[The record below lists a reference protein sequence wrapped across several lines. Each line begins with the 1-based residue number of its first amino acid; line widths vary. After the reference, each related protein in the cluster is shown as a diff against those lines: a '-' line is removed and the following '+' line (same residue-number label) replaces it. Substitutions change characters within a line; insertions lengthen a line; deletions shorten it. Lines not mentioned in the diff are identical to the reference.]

1 MNASVNAGPILSG
14 SRGLVVPH
22 RPRPLQHL
30 AAWLVFSVER
40 FMTGSLRCQWR
51 DRSGLAS
58 GEHSQPV
65 IFCLWHNRLAISML
79 VRRRYGR
86 KLAALIS
93 ASKDGALLA
102 AVMGKFGVEQVRGSS
117 SRRGPQAL
125 LELTNRA
132 KLGYDLAM
140 TPDGPRG
147 PRYVVQKGVI
157 ALAQVTGLPIIP
169 VTCNTGRKFC
179 FKSWD
184 GFQIP
189 FPFSR
194 CELIL
199 NKPIRVPRAAGD
211 VEREELRSELQGSL
225 RDSSRD

>member
-1 MNASVNAGPILSG
+1 
-14 SRGLVVPH
+14 VPH
-22 RPRPLQHL
+22 RPKPLQHL
-30 AAWLVFSVER
+30 VAWLVFAVER
-40 FMTGSLRCQWR
+40 SVTGSLRCEWH

-58 GEHSQPV
+58 AQNDQPV

-79 VRRRYGR
+79 VHRRYPR
-86 KLAALIS
+86 KLAALVS

-125 LELTNRA
+125 LELTSRA
-132 KLGYDLAM
+132 KLGYDLAV

-169 VTCNTGRKFC
+169 VSCNTGRKIC
-179 FKSWD
+179 IKSWD

-194 CELIL
+194 CELLLNEPIL
-199 NKPIRVPRAAGD
+199 VPREACE
-211 VEREELRSELQGSL
+211 VKWEELRLELEGSL
-225 RDSSRD
+225 RGSSRD